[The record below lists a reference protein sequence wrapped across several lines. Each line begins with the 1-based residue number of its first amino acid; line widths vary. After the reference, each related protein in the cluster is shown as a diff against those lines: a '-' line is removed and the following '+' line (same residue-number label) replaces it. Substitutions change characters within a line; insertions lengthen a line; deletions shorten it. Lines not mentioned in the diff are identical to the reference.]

1 MEHLTEY
8 WKEVSCKRKK
18 KSPWPA
24 YSKYHSLKASRKK
37 VQSSLMTILLVCC
50 SMAISEHKVEKCFK
64 TGSRLFRR
72 FYETETEE
80 HEAWRVN
87 TSMKP
92 CTALESSFSLPP
104 GYQRIQKTVK
114 SNYHLLQWDPK
125 HCIIFNRGLKMCIFY
140 LCIHSHMYSVSRS
153 TQMLRGCYSLGQ
165 YTPPQ
170 QDLPWMAAT
179 ACPMRDRNNLLLVIS
194 KPLLSHQLVSELPR
208 ACLHPKWWR
217 EINSQI

>member
-92 CTALESSFSLPP
+92 CTCLGVFPLLATGVSQDSKDRKVKLSSTSMRPKTLHHFQQRPQNVHILFVHSFAYVFSL
-104 GYQRIQKTVK
+104 TVN
-114 SNYHLLQWDPK
+114 SN
-125 HCIIFNRGLKMCIFY
+125 
-140 LCIHSHMYSVSRS
+140 
-153 TQMLRGCYSLGQ
+153 
-165 YTPPQ
+165 
-170 QDLPWMAAT
+170 AAW
-179 ACPMRDRNNLLLVIS
+179 V
-194 KPLLSHQLVSELPR
+194 LLSR
-208 ACLHPKWWR
+208 AIHTTSTSLTLDGCHCLSNARQK
-217 EINSQI
+217 